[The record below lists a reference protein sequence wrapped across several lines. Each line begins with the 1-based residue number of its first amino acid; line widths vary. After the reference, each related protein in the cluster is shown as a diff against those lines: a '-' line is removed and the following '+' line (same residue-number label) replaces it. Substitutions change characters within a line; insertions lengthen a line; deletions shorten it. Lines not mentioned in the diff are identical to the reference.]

1 MKSNEEISKKKVTHD
16 EYLGLPIDM
25 TQTHMAATPG
35 KSGKTV
41 TLAYA
46 KSGMCFLLDINQ
58 GVSQ

>member
-1 MKSNEEISKKKVTHD
+1 MVTHD

-58 GVSQ
+58 GVS